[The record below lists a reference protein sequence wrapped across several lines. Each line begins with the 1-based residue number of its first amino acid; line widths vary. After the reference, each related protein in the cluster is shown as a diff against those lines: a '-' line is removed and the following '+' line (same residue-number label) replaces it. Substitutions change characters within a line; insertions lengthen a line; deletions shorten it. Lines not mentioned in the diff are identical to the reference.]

1 MVNFEVRRDGT
12 VEDAVYDVDP
22 LSDTANPFGDYAVVK
37 IDDRGGEKFG
47 KYSRGTALE
56 VTINDDG
63 QTFDRFD
70 GYVVEARETEQSGA
84 MPDLSQVVDAAA
96 KMTEQITK
104 GDVSWSTQPRIED
117 FWSAYYAEHGSTV
130 VTTAVER
137 VLENENEMISMT
149 PTSNVSLSVGD
160 TLTVSNQIHATDTF
174 TFNTGL
180 GKGFKTAGWSYSEN
194 DDKK

>member
-1 MVNFEVRRDGT
+1 M
-12 VEDAVYDVDP
+12 
-22 LSDTANPFGDYAVVK
+22 S
-37 IDDRGGEKFG
+37 
-47 KYSRGTALE
+47 
-56 VTINDDG
+56 
-63 QTFDRFD
+63 
-70 GYVVEARETEQSGA
+70 TENNKSL
-84 MPDLSQVVDAAA
+84 D
-96 KMTEQITK
+96 QI
-104 GDVSWSTQPRIED
+104 IED
-117 FWSAYYAEHGSTV
+117 TDLTTEELAAMVAEDVLGSEIRPTNKQV
-130 VTTAVER
+130 RLIEALLDRVLYRLHPSLPRQKAVER